1 MTSSSTAYRIV
12 FLQAPLGRPEPLVY
26 PLGIVTLAGA
36 LQARHTIR
44 IIDPNHVGVEKT
56 ARQIREFTPDII
68 CLSIRNLDS
77 QIRRDLFYYYL
88 YLKDFIKIMR
98 SCAPNAKIMAGGAG
112 FSLFPEKIMTDNPGL
127 DLGVFLEADRLLP
140 ELLDTLDDVSRVKG
154 VYYRENNSIV
164 FSGVPD
170 LPSPEQFGRPRY
182 DLLDPFPYKAAGGV
196 GVQTKRGCPLH
207 CIYCTY
213 PHLNGCR
220 LRSLPVEQ
228 VVNELKVLKEK
239 YNIDTITFVDGVFNI
254 PKKRTEAFLQ
264 AMIQANLGIT
274 WRAWFTEKGFDR
286 TFAELCRDAG
296 CPEFSFSPDGFSP
309 EILKK
314 LGKTITMDDINRIF
328 SIARDVP
335 GIRVAFN
342 FFWNPPGQTPATWFR
357 MLMFAVKCKLLLRS
371 KAGGII
377 FGNPRIEPYTPLMKL
392 ALEEDIVSNETN
404 LLPET
409 ADELKKTFYSNPSTR
424 YLDWFYSVYEYM
436 WKIKQRFLK
445 KHE

>member
-1 MTSSSTAYRIV
+1 MTAASVAYRIL

-36 LQARHTIR
+36 IPAPHTIR
-44 IIDPNHVGVEKT
+44 IIDPNYTGVEKT

-88 YLKDFIKIMR
+88 YLKDFIKILR
-98 SCAPNAKIMAGGAG
+98 SCAPDAKIIAGGAG
-112 FSLFPEKIMTDNPGL
+112 FSLFPEKIMADNPAL

-140 ELLDTLDDVSRVKG
+140 ELLDTLDDASRVKG
-154 VYYRENNSIV
+154 VYYREKNSLR
-164 FSGVPD
+164 FSGVPE
-170 LPSPEQFGRPRY
+170 LPAPEQFGRPRY
-182 DLLDPFPYKAAGGV
+182 DLLDPFPYKTAGGI

-213 PHLNGCR
+213 PHLNGSR

-228 VVNELKVLKEK
+228 VVSELKILKED
-239 YNIDTITFVDGVFNI
+239 YHIDTITFVDGVFNI
-254 PKKRTEAFLQ
+254 PKKRTETLLH
-264 AMIQANLGIT
+264 AMMDADLGIT

-286 TFAELCRDAG
+286 EFAELCRDAG

-309 EILKK
+309 ETLKQ
-314 LGKTITMDDINRIF
+314 LGKTITMEDIGRIF
-328 SIARDVP
+328 QIARDVP

-342 FFWNPPGQTPATWFR
+342 FFWNPPGQTPAAWLR
-357 MLMFAVKCKLLLRS
+357 MLWFTVKCKLILRN
-371 KAGGII
+371 KVGGII
-377 FGNPRIEPYTPLMKL
+377 FGNPRIEPHTPLMKT
-392 ALEEDIVSNETN
+392 ALQENIISNDTI

-424 YLDWFYSVYEYM
+424 CLDWFYTVYEHM
-436 WKIKQRFLK
+436 WKIKKYFLK
-445 KHE
+445 KKA